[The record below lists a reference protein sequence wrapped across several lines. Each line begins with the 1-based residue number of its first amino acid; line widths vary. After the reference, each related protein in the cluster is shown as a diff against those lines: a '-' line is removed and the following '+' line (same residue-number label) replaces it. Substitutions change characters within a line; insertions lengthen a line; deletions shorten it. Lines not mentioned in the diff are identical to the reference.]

1 VEFDRIDNKFYTEE
15 ERNKKIKKEIRK
27 LKKLV
32 RDLDEDK
39 KQLCQTLIE
48 NIAYTSVQ
56 LEELKEMIKRD
67 GYFDYYQNGENQWGT
82 KQSVASGLYL
92 NVGKL
97 YSTYLKQFREIL
109 PESIGGND
117 EIMAFVEKHSKIN

>member
-1 VEFDRIDNKFYTEE
+1 MEFDRIDNKFYTEE
-15 ERNKKIKKEIRK
+15 EREKKIKKELRK
-27 LKKLV
+27 LKKLIKE
-32 RDLDEDK
+32 LDENK
-39 KQLCQTLIE
+39 KQLCRTLIE

-67 GYFDYYQNGENQWGT
+67 GYFDFYQNGKNQWGT

-97 YSTYLKQFREIL
+97 YNTYLKQFREIL

-117 EIMAFVEKHSKIN
+117 LLKEWAEKHNKDK